1 MPVYAFTI
9 ALSAFLLFLVQPI
22 VARQILPWFGG
33 SAAVWTTCMMFFQVA
48 LLAGYAYSDLIV
60 RRLHASRQ
68 RLVHGALLLA
78 SLAFLPIVLG
88 DAWRPASPDAPVLQI
103 VWLLLATIGL
113 PYFMLSTTG
122 PLLQAWFARRY
133 PNARVYRLYALSN
146 AASMTAL
153 IAYPPLIEPAASV
166 PVQAVAWS
174 AGYCLF
180 AATGL
185 FLLWRVASHRGSV
198 DGAAQPT
205 RAGSPV
211 GKGGATDRVVTVDS
225 AVCKAKAPTGREQLP
240 WFGYS
245 ALSSVLLLAVTA
257 HLTQNVA
264 SVPFLWLL
272 PLTLYLLTFILCF
285 EGRGWYRANLFRV
298 LAGLAGMLMAAGLI
312 AHVGPGGRIVLGP
325 MPMVQGIVL
334 YGAGFF
340 VLCMFLHGELAVRRP
355 PPVALT
361 RFYLMLALGG
371 AAGGVFVA
379 VIAGLLFEAYLE
391 LPLALAVASLIVL
404 FTASSERGRFVAMLG
419 LAATLTCVA
428 PLVYFSSMGQLETS
442 RNFYGVLAVRQ
453 IDGDSP
459 GQSRLRLSHG
469 NTVHGEQYLAT
480 ALRSRPLSYYGSAS
494 GVGRTVEWLQT
505 HVAGPQR
512 VGVVGLG
519 TGTLAAFGR
528 NGDTYRFYEIDPMV
542 AVFAER
548 HFTFLGDSPAKTEI
562 VLGDGRLLLDRE
574 PPNDY
579 RLLVVDAFSSD
590 AIPMHLLT
598 AEAMKTYVRHVATG
612 GAVAINVSNRYLD
625 LRPIVR
631 HLADAVGWR
640 AIVVHDQTKGDDR
653 ALMTSLWVIATGNDL
668 LVEEL
673 VSAGGLEAPRDPR
686 VAPWTDAYGN
696 LFDVL
701 AAWR

>member
-33 SAAVWTTCMMFFQVA
+33 SAAVWTTCVMFFQLA

-68 RLVHGALLLA
+68 RLVHGTLLLA
-78 SLAFLPIVLG
+78 SLGFLPIVLG
-88 DAWRPASPDAPVLQI
+88 DAWRPASPAAPVIQI

-166 PVQAVAWS
+166 PAQAVAWS
-174 AGYCLF
+174 LGYGLF
-180 AATGL
+180 VLAGL
-185 FLLWRVASHRGSV
+185 FLLRRAPATVAVAITAGEPNPV
-198 DGAAQPT
+198 
-205 RAGSPV
+205 RAE
-211 GKGGATDRVVTVDS
+211 
-225 AVCKAKAPTGREQLP
+225 AKAPTGRAQLA

-245 ALSSVLLLAVTA
+245 ALGSVLLLAVTA

-272 PLTLYLLTFILCF
+272 PLTLYLITFILCF
-285 EGRGWYRANLFRV
+285 EGRGWYRASTYRF
-298 LAGLAGMLMAAGLI
+298 LAGLAGPLMAAGLI
-312 AHVGPGGRIVLGP
+312 AHVGPGGEIVLGS
-325 MPMVQGIVL
+325 MPVLQGIVL
-334 YGAGFF
+334 YGAGLF
-340 VLCMFLHGELAVRRP
+340 VLCMFLHGELAARRP
-355 PPVALT
+355 LPENLT

-379 VIAGLLFEAYLE
+379 VVAGLLFDAYLE
-391 LPLALAVASLIVL
+391 LPLALAIVSFIVL
-404 FTASSERGRFVAMLG
+404 CTVLSERGRFVAMLG
-419 LAATLTCVA
+419 FAATLVCVG
-428 PLVYFSSMGQLETS
+428 PFVYFSGAGTLAKT
-442 RNFYGVLAVRQ
+442 RNFYGVLMVRQ
-453 IDGDSP
+453 VDGETPD
-459 GQSRLRLSHG
+459 QARLRLSHG
-469 NTVHGEQYLAT
+469 NTVHGEQFVDRD
-480 ALRSRPLSYYGSAS
+480 LRRRPISYYGPTS
-494 GVGRTVEWLQT
+494 GVGQTLAWLQANVPGA
-505 HVAGPQR
+505 HR

-528 NGDTYRFYEIDPMV
+528 AGDTYRFYEIDPMV
-542 AVFAER
+542 ARFADR
-548 HFTFLGDSPAKTEI
+548 HFTFLRDSAAETE
-562 VLGDGRLLLDRE
+562 VALGDGRLLLESE
-574 PPNDY
+574 PPNDF

-598 AEAMKTYVRHVATG
+598 AEAMRAYARHVATD
-612 GAVAINVSNRYLD
+612 GAIAINISNRYLD
-625 LRPIVR
+625 LRSIVR
-631 HLADAVGWR
+631 HLADRVGWR
-640 AIVVHDQTKGDDR
+640 ALVVDDR
-653 ALMTSLWVIATGNDL
+653 SGAQGGALIRSIWVIVTGNEDLATALTATGG
-668 LVEEL
+668 V
-673 VSAGGLEAPRDPR
+673 EAPSDAQ

-701 AAWR
+701 RGRRRISESEGSG